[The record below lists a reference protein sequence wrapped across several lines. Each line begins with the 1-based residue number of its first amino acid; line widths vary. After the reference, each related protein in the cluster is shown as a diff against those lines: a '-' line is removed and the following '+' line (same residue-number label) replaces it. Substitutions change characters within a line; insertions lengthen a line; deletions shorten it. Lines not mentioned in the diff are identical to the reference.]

1 MFTKY
6 PDLRCFPMQFQQ
18 KIVLVT
24 GGSSGLGFAIAEEF
38 ASQGATVIITGRRQS
53 QLDDAVGRLGA
64 LASSVCTDITN
75 LDNLASLF
83 SHIRAIHG
91 RIDVLIANAGIGEIE
106 PLGAITEAGFDR
118 IFSTNVKGTTFTIQ
132 GALPLMPKGSSVV
145 IIGSTASINPG
156 PGLSVYG
163 ATKAALRALVRSWIL
178 DIKGSGVR
186 INLLSP
192 GPVDTQSLRD
202 VLGENAQDVIDIL
215 SEKSTLG
222 RIGQAHEIG
231 KAALFL
237 ASDASSYVNGAE
249 LFADGG
255 ASQV

>member
-1 MFTKY
+1 MLFKN
-6 PDLRCFPMQFQQ
+6 
-18 KIVLVT
+18 KVVLVT
-24 GGSSGLGFAIAEEF
+24 GGSSGLGFAIAEAF
-38 ASQGATVIITGRRQS
+38 ASQGAALIITGRRQA
-53 QLDDAVGRLGA
+53 QLDEAVSSLGKNA
-64 LASSVCTDITN
+64 SAVCADISNAADLAG
-75 LDNLASLF
+75 LF
-83 SHIRAIHG
+83 RHISAVHG
-91 RIDVLIANAGIGEIE
+91 HIDVLIANAGMGELE

-118 IFSTNVKGTTFTIQ
+118 VFATNVKGTTFTVQ
-132 GALPLMPKGSSVV
+132 GALPLMGEGSSVV
-145 IIGSTASINPG
+145 VIGSTASINPG
-156 PGLSVYG
+156 PGMSVYG

-192 GPVDTQSLRD
+192 GPVETQSLRD
-202 VLGENAQDVIDIL
+202 MLADNAQQVIDIL
-215 SEKSTLG
+215 TEKSTIG

-231 KAALFL
+231 QAALFL

>member
-1 MFTKY
+1 MLFKN
-6 PDLRCFPMQFQQ
+6 
-18 KIVLVT
+18 KVVLVT
-24 GGSSGLGFAIAEEF
+24 GGSSGLGFAIAEAF
-38 ASQGATVIITGRRQS
+38 VGQGADLIITGRRQPE
-53 QLDDAVGRLGA
+53 LDEAVDKLGA
-64 LASSVCTDITN
+64 TASAVRADISNPGDLAE
-75 LDNLASLF
+75 LF
-83 SHIRAIHG
+83 AHISAVHG
-91 RIDVLIANAGIGEIE
+91 RIDVLIANAGMGEME

-118 IFSTNVKGTTFTIQ
+118 VFSTNVKGTTFTVQ
-132 GALPLMPKGSSVV
+132 GALPLMSEGSSVV

-156 PGLSVYG
+156 PGLSLYG

-192 GPVDTQSLRD
+192 GPVDTPSLRN
-202 VLGENAQDVIDIL
+202 VLGENAQQVIDAL

-231 KAALFL
+231 QAALFL
-237 ASDASSYVNGAE
+237 AGEGSSYINGAE

>member
-1 MFTKY
+1 MLFENKV
-6 PDLRCFPMQFQQ
+6 
-18 KIVLVT
+18 VLVT
-24 GGSSGLGFAIAEEF
+24 GGSSGLGFAIAEAF
-38 ASQGATVIITGRRQS
+38 ASQGAKLVITGRRQP
-53 QLDDAVGRLGA
+53 QLDEAVKSLGEN
-64 LASSVCTDITN
+64 ASAVCADISNPGDLTE
-75 LDNLASLF
+75 LF
-83 SHIRAIHG
+83 SHISGVHG
-91 RIDVLIANAGIGEIE
+91 RIDVLIANAGTGEIE

-118 IFSTNVKGTTFTIQ
+118 LFTTNVKGTTFTVQ
-132 GALPLMPKGSSVV
+132 GALPLMGKGSSVV
-145 IIGSTASINPG
+145 VIGSTASINPG

-163 ATKAALRALVRSWIL
+163 ATKAALRSLVRSWIL

-192 GPVDTQSLRD
+192 GPVDTPSLRN
-202 VLGENAQDVIDIL
+202 VLGENAQEAIDAL

-222 RIGQAHEIG
+222 RIGQAYEIG
-231 KAALFL
+231 QAALFL